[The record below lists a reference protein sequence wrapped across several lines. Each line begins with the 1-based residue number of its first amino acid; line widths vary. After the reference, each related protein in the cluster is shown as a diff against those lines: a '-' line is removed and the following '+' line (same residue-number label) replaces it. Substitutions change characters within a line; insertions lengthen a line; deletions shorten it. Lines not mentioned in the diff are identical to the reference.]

1 MIYDRVVN
9 NSIFVRG
16 FRSRRSKKKKW
27 TFCFFINYSTLK
39 KPRSIFAGSRP
50 GNVAVTVMVVV
61 VVEPTVPLRFPV
73 YVHDLHVGRQNV
85 VAGGLLLRGR
95 QLVDQRVAVQAN
107 GQRGTVLLVDDGL
120 RVTVVLV
127 DDGLRVTVVLVD
139 DVLRVTVVLVD
150 DGLRV
155 TVVLADGRRRST
167 VVVVLDDG
175 RMRRRR
181 RPTVMVDEGR
191 LRLRPTVVLVL
202 ADGRLPLRSG
212 LVGERRSTVV
222 VTVDGH
228 GGRWRVHRHGT
239 HAVIPSAVRPV
250 AGCRRPVMVVQRN
263 RSDGPLKTEKRSLQK
278 KKNAQEFF

>member
-1 MIYDRVVN
+1 MN
-9 NSIFVRG
+9 FL
-16 FRSRRSKKKKW
+16 
-27 TFCFFINYSTLK
+27 FFNNYSTLK

-73 YVHDLHVGRQNV
+73 HVHDLHVGRQNV

-107 GQRGTVLLVDDGL
+107 GQRGTVLLVDE
-120 RVTVVLV
+120 
-127 DDGLRVTVVLVD
+127 GLRVTVVLVD

-175 RMRRRR
+175 RMRRR

-278 KKNAQEFF
+278 